1 MGAAGALVVDWES
14 FRTGRTTDIDNL
26 AGFSFKVYKISIP
39 VTKDRTDDEQ
49 TFAGF
54 ALEHQ

>member
-1 MGAAGALVVDWES
+1 VGTAGALVVDWKS

-26 AGFSFKVYKISIP
+26 AGFSFKAYEVSIP

-49 TFAGF
+49 TFTHF
-54 ALEHQ
+54 ALKHE